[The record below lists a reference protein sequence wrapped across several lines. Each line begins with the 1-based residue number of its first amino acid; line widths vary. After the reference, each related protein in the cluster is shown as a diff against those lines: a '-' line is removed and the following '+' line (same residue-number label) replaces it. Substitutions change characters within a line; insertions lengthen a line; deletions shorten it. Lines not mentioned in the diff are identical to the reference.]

1 MAAAPPGV
9 SSRMPNRVARR
20 LRRALLL
27 LAAGALAAGTAVAAG
42 ALTGR
47 PSVSTGRQVVA
58 PARIDGVWIWTR
70 ADVERLSEA
79 RGARPQLLPGVLV
92 GSVTRVGEGLGVRRG
107 LSPAAPGGA
116 VAAVVRI
123 EDDVIP
129 GLSSPRQLT
138 AALDDDLSRL
148 LAEAEATGSTL
159 REVQLDFDVP
169 VARLEA
175 WSDVLGGLRA
185 GSLRGRSVWITS
197 LPAHLEVAGY
207 GELLAGVVDGH
218 ILQVFDTGL
227 RCTPARVA
235 RVTATLERAAMP
247 YRVGL
252 GAFERA
258 KGGRPTTDHA
268 CWSRAIAA
276 LDEAPGFAGAWVFP
290 AGRDVEPTMTAI
302 ALGTR

>member
-1 MAAAPPGV
+1 MASASPGV
-9 SSRMPNRVARR
+9 VPRMPNRVVTR

-27 LAAGALAAGTAVAAG
+27 LAAGALGSGATIAAGGVTRRAPAPTAPG
-42 ALTGR
+42 IF
-47 PSVSTGRQVVA
+47 A

-70 ADVERLSEA
+70 ADVERLAEA
-79 RGARPQLLPGVLV
+79 RAARPQLLPGVLV

-107 LSPAAPGGA
+107 LSPAASGGA

-129 GLSSPRQLT
+129 GLASPRQLA
-138 AALDDDLSRL
+138 AALDDDLGQL
-148 LAEAEATGSTL
+148 LAEAEETGSTL
-159 REVQLDFDVP
+159 HEVQLDFDVP

-175 WSDVLGGLRA
+175 WSNVLGALRA
-185 GSLRGRSVWITS
+185 GSLRGRSVWVTS
-197 LPAHLEVAGY
+197 LPAHLEEAGY
-207 GELLAGVVDGH
+207 GELLGGVVDGH

-235 RVTATLERAAMP
+235 RVTATLERASMP

-258 KGGRPTTDHA
+258 KGGRRTTDHA